1 MRDVTMLTI
10 ERQAGRQQPDS
21 QAFMDTLHVI
31 AVKDRPM
38 PGYFAAC
45 MRPGHP
51 RKKDVFSCQASHKMQ
66 DVHGLPPLQCLPDI
80 MQIRT

>member
-1 MRDVTMLTI
+1 MLTI

-45 MRPGHP
+45 MRPGP
-51 RKKDVFSCQASHKMQ
+51 RKKRQCQVVFSCQASHKMQ
-66 DVHGLPPLQCLPDI
+66 DVHGLTPLQCLPEI
-80 MQIRT
+80 IEIRT